1 MEASNSLNRS
11 IDDAKKH
18 YRSMFTLPTLK
29 IAIAVEAAVCFLIG
43 LLTFAVP
50 SQGIIPALLLA
61 MSLFVLTVVGDLIVS
76 KLVLRKDPI
85 FTLRRTNVVSL
96 VGMVFWLI
104 FVSIG
109 VASSFPFG
117 WQMWEKLTLIG
128 FAVVVTLRTIVFMAT
143 SDAPA
148 WRRGLSVLIQP
159 TLCVMPFVIIWAG
172 ISASILFRVLPF
184 IVMSPIVALL
194 TALLFFY
201 PIKRLGETYSISS
214 LPLFKA
220 FMANWVTGANAPL
233 EKFLE
238 EMGEDTDVEV
248 KILKFESSKPKAAII
263 VASVHPGPFKNV
275 GSSLLPSMMKHE
287 FQKEYNC
294 EACTPLGILGHERDL
309 ASQLQNQK
317 IVSQV
322 LTSSKF
328 KVSAD
333 SASPFVRV
341 SEGVASA
348 SCQLFGDTAFLSFTL
363 APETTEDLPEEL
375 GRLVSEEAVK
385 FGLKQAIV
393 VNAHNSLTDKVDVEE
408 HLDALRSAAS
418 ECLRK
423 AVAQPTSQF
432 KVGAASVYP
441 SEFSLKSGM
450 GTGGI
455 TAIVVEV
462 QKQKT
467 AYVVIDGNNMI
478 SGLREKLLVSLG
490 SAGFSESEVFTTDT
504 HAVSAILTS
513 RQAHHGYHPVGE
525 AMDQELLTRIIL
537 DLAEKAKNNLETSEV
552 GCLQLV
558 VPRVRAIG
566 EARLKSMTTLVDRAI
581 KKIKQTAIPVF
592 VFEGLTL
599 ILILSFL

>member
-1 MEASNSLNRS
+1 
-11 IDDAKKH
+11 
-18 YRSMFTLPTLK
+18 MFTLPTLK
-29 IAIAVEAAVCFLIG
+29 IALAAEAVVCLVIG

-50 SQGIIPALLLA
+50 SLGIIRALLLA
-61 MSLFVLTVVGDLIVS
+61 LSLFMLTVIADLIVG
-76 KLVLRKDPI
+76 KLVLREDSI

-96 VGMVFWLI
+96 VGLVFWLV
-104 FVSIG
+104 FVFIG
-109 VASSFPFG
+109 VALGFPFG
-117 WQMWEKLTLIG
+117 WQLWVKLTLIG
-128 FAVVVTLRTIVFMAT
+128 FAAVITLRIIVFMAT
-143 SDAPA
+143 SNAPA
-148 WRRGLSVLIQP
+148 WRRGLAVLIQP
-159 TLCVMPFVIIWAG
+159 TLCLVSFVVIWAS
-172 ISASILFRVLPF
+172 ISSSITLRVLPF
-184 IVMSPIVALL
+184 IVLSPIVALL

-201 PIKRLGETYSISS
+201 PVKRLGETYSISS

-248 KILKFESSKPKAAII
+248 KLLKFESSKPKAAII
-263 VASVHPGPFKNV
+263 VQSVHPGPFKNI

-309 ASQLQNQK
+309 ASQVQNRK

-322 LTSSKF
+322 LASAKF
-328 KVSAD
+328 KVSANL
-333 SASPFVRV
+333 ASPFVRV

-348 SCQLFGDTAFLSFTL
+348 SCQIFGDTVFLSFTL

-375 GRLVSEEAVK
+375 GRIVSEEAAK
-385 FGLKQAIV
+385 LGLKQAMV
-393 VNAHNSLTDKVDVEE
+393 VNAHNSLTDKVEIGE
-408 HLDALRSAAS
+408 HLNALRSVAS

-423 AVAQPTSQF
+423 AVSQPTSQF

-450 GTGGI
+450 GAGGI
-455 TAIVVEV
+455 TATVVEV
-462 QKQKT
+462 QEQKT
-467 AYVVIDGNNMI
+467 AYVVIDGNNMV
-478 SGLREKLLVSLG
+478 SGLREKLLAALR
-490 SAGFSESEVFTTDT
+490 SAGFSESEIFTTDT
-504 HAVSAILTS
+504 HAVSAIVTS

-537 DLAEKAKNNLETSEV
+537 DVAKKAEINLETSGV

-558 VPRVRAIG
+558 VPQVRAIG

-581 KKIKQTAIPVF
+581 QKIKQTVIPVF
-592 VFEGLTL
+592 ALEGL
-599 ILILSFL
+599 ILILILAFL

>member
-1 MEASNSLNRS
+1 MEDQKSFNRS

-18 YRSMFTLPTLK
+18 YRSMFTLPSQKLTIVVL
-29 IAIAVEAAVCFLIG
+29 AVVCFVIG
-43 LLTFAVP
+43 LLTYAVP
-50 SQGIIPALLLA
+50 SQGLIRGLLLA
-61 MSLFVLTVVGDLIVS
+61 LSLFALTVFADLIVS

-104 FVSIG
+104 FVFIG
-109 VASSFPFG
+109 VALGFPFG
-117 WQMWEKLTLIG
+117 WQLWEKLTLIG
-128 FAVVVTLRTIVFMAT
+128 FAAVVTLRIIVFMAM
-143 SDAPA
+143 SDAPS
-148 WRRGLSVLIQP
+148 WRRGLSVLVQP
-159 TLCVMPFVIIWAG
+159 ILCLVPFAVLWAG
-172 ISASILFRVLPF
+172 TSSGITLRFLPF
-184 IVMSPIVALL
+184 IVLSPVVALL

-201 PIKRLGETYSISS
+201 PVKRLGEIYSISS

-233 EKFLE
+233 EKFFE

-263 VASVHPGPFKNV
+263 VPSVHPGPFKNI
-275 GSSLLPSMMKHE
+275 GSSLLPSMLKHE

-309 ASQLQNQK
+309 ASQAQNQK
-317 IVSQV
+317 IISQV
-322 LTSSKF
+322 LASAKF

-333 SASPFVRV
+333 SASLFVRV
-341 SEGVASA
+341 SEEVASA
-348 SCQLFGDTAFLSFTL
+348 SCQLFGDTVFLSFTL

-375 GRLVSEEAVK
+375 GRIVSDEAAK
-385 FGLKQAIV
+385 FGLKHAMV
-393 VNAHNSLTDKVDVEE
+393 VNAHNSLTEKVYVDE

-418 ECLRK
+418 KCLQK

-432 KVGAASVYP
+432 RVGAASVYP
-441 SEFSLKSGM
+441 PEFSLKEGM

-455 TAIVVEV
+455 TALVVEV

-467 AYVVIDGNNMI
+467 AYIIIDGNNMV
-478 SGLREKLLVSLG
+478 SGLREKLLAALTST
-490 SAGFSESEVFTTDT
+490 GFIESEVFTTDT
-504 HAVSAILTS
+504 HAVSAIVTS
-513 RQAHHGYHPVGE
+513 RQARHGYHPIGE

-537 DLAEKAKNNLETSEV
+537 DVAKKAEGNLEVSKA

-558 VPRVRAIG
+558 VPKVRAIG
-566 EARLKSMTTLVDRAI
+566 EARLKSMTTLVHRAI
-581 KKIKQTAIPVF
+581 QKIKQTAIPVF
-592 VFEGLTL
+592 ALEGL
-599 ILILSFL
+599 ILILILTFL

>member
-1 MEASNSLNRS
+1 MEDPNSLNHS

-18 YRSMFTLPTLK
+18 YRSMFTLPSLK
-29 IAIAVEAAVCFLIG
+29 LALAAVAVVCFVIG
-43 LLTFAVP
+43 LLTYAVP
-50 SQGIIPALLLA
+50 SHGLISALLLA
-61 MSLFVLTVVGDLIVS
+61 LSLFALTVVADLAVS

-104 FVSIG
+104 FVLIG
-109 VASSFPFG
+109 VVLELPFG
-117 WQMWEKLTLIG
+117 WQIWESLTLIG
-128 FAVVVTLRTIVFMAT
+128 FAAVVTLRIIVFMAT

-148 WRRGLSVLIQP
+148 WRRGLSVLLQP
-159 TLCVMPFVIIWAG
+159 TLCLVPFVLLWAG
-172 ISASILFRVLPF
+172 ISSSDILRVLPF
-184 IVMSPIVALL
+184 IVLSPIVAFL

-201 PIKRLGETYSISS
+201 PIKRLGATYSISS

-233 EKFLE
+233 EKFFE

-263 VASVHPGPFKNV
+263 VASVHPGPFKNI

-309 ASQLQNQK
+309 ASQMQNQK
-317 IVSQV
+317 IVSKT
-322 LTSSKF
+322 LASAKF
-328 KVSAD
+328 AVSAD
-333 SASPFVRV
+333 SASPSVRI
-341 SEGVASA
+341 SEGVAST
-348 SCQLFGDTAFLSFTL
+348 SCQIFGDTVFLSFTL

-375 GRLVSEEAVK
+375 GRMVSEEVAK
-385 FGLKQAIV
+385 YGLKHALV
-393 VNAHNSLTDKVDVEE
+393 VNSHNSLTDKVAVEE
-408 HLDALRSAAS
+408 HLDTLRSAAS
-418 ECLRK
+418 ECIRK
-423 AVAQPTSQF
+423 AVTQPTSQF
-432 KVGAASVYP
+432 RVGAASVYP
-441 SEFSLKSGM
+441 PDFSLKSGM

-467 AYVVIDGNNMI
+467 AYIVIDGNNMV
-478 SGLREKLLVSLG
+478 SGLREKLLAALG

-504 HAVSAILTS
+504 HAVSAIVTS
-513 RQAHHGYHPVGE
+513 RQAHHGYHPIGE

-537 DLAEKAKNNLETSEV
+537 DVAKKAEGNLEASKV

-558 VPRVRAIG
+558 VPQVRAIG
-566 EARLKSMTTLVDRAI
+566 EARLKSMTTLVHRAI
-581 KKIKQTAIPVF
+581 QKIKQTAIPVF
-592 VFEGLTL
+592 ALEGL
-599 ILILSFL
+599 ILILILTFL

>member
-1 MEASNSLNRS
+1 
-11 IDDAKKH
+11 
-18 YRSMFTLPTLK
+18 MFTLPTLK
-29 IAIAVEAAVCFLIG
+29 IALAAEAVICLVIG

-50 SQGIIPALLLA
+50 SQGIIRALLLA
-61 MSLFVLTVVGDLIVS
+61 LSLFMLTVIADLIVS
-76 KLVLRKDPI
+76 KLVLREDPI

-96 VGMVFWLI
+96 VGLVFWLV
-104 FVSIG
+104 FVFIG
-109 VASSFPFG
+109 VALGFPFG
-117 WQMWEKLTLIG
+117 WQLWVKLTLIG
-128 FAVVVTLRTIVFMAT
+128 FAAVITLRIIVFMAT
-143 SDAPA
+143 SNAPA

-159 TLCVMPFVIIWAG
+159 TLCLVSFVVIWAS
-172 ISASILFRVLPF
+172 ISSSITLRVLPF
-184 IVMSPIVALL
+184 IVLSPIVALL

-201 PIKRLGETYSISS
+201 PVKRLGETYSISS

-248 KILKFESSKPKAAII
+248 KLLKFESSKPKAAII
-263 VASVHPGPFKNV
+263 VQSVHPGPFKNI

-309 ASQLQNQK
+309 ASQVQNRK

-322 LTSSKF
+322 LASAKF
-328 KVSAD
+328 KVSANL
-333 SASPFVRV
+333 ASPFVRV

-348 SCQLFGDTAFLSFTL
+348 SCQIFGDTVFLSFTL

-375 GRLVSEEAVK
+375 GRIVSEEAAK
-385 FGLKQAIV
+385 LGLKQAMV
-393 VNAHNSLTDKVDVEE
+393 VNAHNSLTDKVEIGE
-408 HLDALRSAAS
+408 HLNALRSVAS

-423 AVAQPTSQF
+423 AVSQPTSQF

-450 GTGGI
+450 GAGGI
-455 TAIVVEV
+455 TATVVEV
-462 QKQKT
+462 QEQKT
-467 AYVVIDGNNMI
+467 AYVVIDGNNMV
-478 SGLREKLLVSLG
+478 SGLREKLLAALR
-490 SAGFSESEVFTTDT
+490 SAGFSESEIFTTDT
-504 HAVSAILTS
+504 HAVSAIVTS

-537 DLAEKAKNNLETSEV
+537 DVAKKAEINLETSGV

-558 VPRVRAIG
+558 VPQVRAIG

-581 KKIKQTAIPVF
+581 QKIKQTVIPVF
-592 VFEGLTL
+592 ALEGL
-599 ILILSFL
+599 ILILILAFL